1 MKDTVLF
8 CTVGGSHQPILRAIE
23 AVEPRYVCFFCT
35 GKDPD
40 SGKPGSEAQ
49 VIGKGKVI
57 KASYDDDK
65 PTLPNIPVQ
74 AGFADDMFEP
84 MMVPA
89 DDLDGA
95 WQVMR
100 DAMDRLAGRFH
111 GARLVADYT
120 GGTKTMTAAL
130 VCAALERSDVDLQ
143 LVTGARANLVR
154 VPDGTERAMPAGT
167 ARLRLAREMAPWLN
181 AWRRFAY
188 REASDGLRRIRVGAD
203 HPDRSD
209 FDLALAL
216 SRGLSRWDDF
226 DHGGAL
232 ALVKPYQAAVAK
244 RYPAILPTLHVLTHG
259 DGPKRQPALL
269 FDLWLNAERCAAQAR
284 YDDATARVYRLIEWT
299 AQWQLRRRLDVET
312 ADFPPDR
319 LPEGVTLQPDRDG
332 KIRLGLWAAWQVV
345 KLDADM
351 AGPAQAFMTEH
362 EGKLKDRL
370 AVRNGSILA
379 HGFEPVREAD
389 WQKMQQWMEQHFLQ
403 LLDKLGS
410 EAGLKKRPEQLP
422 QKFSDRARG
431 PDTTVQSSRAP
442 RSPKSSSAADSLR
455 GGHST

>member
-1 MKDTVLF
+1 MRDTVLL

-23 AVEPRYVCFFCT
+23 AAEPRYVCFFCT

-49 VIGKGKVI
+49 VNGKGKVI
-57 KASYDDDK
+57 KASHNDDR
-65 PTLPNIPVQ
+65 PSLPNIPAQ
-74 AGFADDMFEP
+74 ADLADDVFEL
-84 MMVPA
+84 MVVRA

-95 WQVMR
+95 WRVMR
-100 DAMDRLAGRFH
+100 VAMNRLSARFP

-130 VCAALERSDVDLQ
+130 VCAALERSDVELQ

-188 REASDGLRRIRVGAD
+188 REAAEGLRGIRIGAD

-209 FDLALAL
+209 FELALAL
-216 SRGLSRWDDF
+216 SRGLARWDDF
-226 DHGGAL
+226 GHAGAL
-232 ALVKPYQAAVAK
+232 ALVEPYQAAVAR
-244 RYPAILPTLHVLTHG
+244 RYPAMLPTLRVLTPG
-259 DGPKRQPALL
+259 NDAKRKPALL
-269 FDLWLNAERCAAQAR
+269 FDLWLNAERCAAEGR
-284 YDDATARVYRLIEWT
+284 HDDATARVYRLIEWT
-299 AQWQLRRRLDVET
+299 AQWQLQRRVGVET
-312 ADFPPDR
+312 ANFPPDR
-319 LPEGVTLQPDRDG
+319 LPEGMTTPPDREG

-351 AGPAQAFMTEH
+351 AGSAQAFINEQ
-362 EGKLKDRL
+362 ESRLKDRL

-379 HGFEPVREAD
+379 HGFEPVTKAD
-389 WQKMQQWMEQHFLQ
+389 WKRMQQWVDQDFLP
-403 LLDKLGS
+403 LLDKLAS
-410 EAGLKKRPEQLP
+410 EAGLRRRPEQLP
-422 QKFSDRARG
+422 QQFEPAIG
-431 PDTTVQSSRAP
+431 
-442 RSPKSSSAADSLR
+442 
-455 GGHST
+455 

>member
-1 MKDTVLF
+1 MKDTVLL

-23 AVEPRYVCFFCT
+23 AAEPRHVCFFCT

-57 KASYDDDK
+57 KASYDDVR
-65 PTLPNIPVQ
+65 PTLPNIPAQ
-74 AGFADDMFEP
+74 AGLADDVFEP
-84 MMVPA
+84 VVVRA

-95 WQVMR
+95 WRVMR
-100 DAMDRLAGRFH
+100 DAMNRLAGRFP

-130 VCAALERSDVDLQ
+130 VCAALERSDVELQ

-167 ARLRLAREMAPWLN
+167 ARLRLAREMAPCLN

-188 REASDGLRRIRVGAD
+188 REAVEGLRGIRIGAD

-209 FDLALAL
+209 FELALVL
-216 SRGLSRWDDF
+216 SRALARWDDF

-232 ALVKPYQAAVAK
+232 ALVEPYQAAVAR
-244 RYPAILPTLHVLTHG
+244 RYPAMLPALRVLTHEN
-259 DGPKRQPALL
+259 GPKRQPALL
-269 FDLWLNAERCAAQAR
+269 FDLWLNAERCAAQDR

-299 AQWQLRRRLDVET
+299 AQWQLQGRLGVET

-319 LPEGVTLQPDRDG
+319 LPEGITQQPDRDG

-345 KLDADM
+345 KLNADM
-351 AGPAQAFMTEH
+351 EGPAQVFITEQ
-362 EGKLKDRL
+362 EGRLKDRL

-379 HGFEPVREAD
+379 HGFEPVTKAD
-389 WQKMQQWMEQHFLQ
+389 WQRMQQWVEQHFLP
-403 LLDKLGS
+403 LLDKLAS
-410 EAGLKKRPEQLP
+410 EAGLRKRPEQLP
-422 QKFSDRARG
+422 QEFEASRG
-431 PDTTVQSSRAP
+431 
-442 RSPKSSSAADSLR
+442 
-455 GGHST
+455 

>member
-1 MKDTVLF
+1 MKDTVLL

-23 AVEPRYVCFFCT
+23 ATEPRYVCFFCT

-40 SGKPGSEAQ
+40 SGKPGSEVQ
-49 VIGKGKVI
+49 VNRKGKVI
-57 KASYDDDK
+57 KASYNDEK
-65 PTLPNIPVQ
+65 PTLPNIPTQ
-74 AGFADDMFEP
+74 AALADDVFELA
-84 MMVPA
+84 MVPA

-95 WQVMR
+95 WRVMR
-100 DAMDRLAGRFH
+100 DAMNRLVGRFP

-130 VCAALERSDVDLQ
+130 VCAALERSDVELQ

-167 ARLRLAREMAPWLN
+167 ARLRVAREMAPCLH

-188 REASDGLRRIRVGAD
+188 RQASEGLRRIPIGAD

-216 SRGLSRWDDF
+216 SRGLARWDDF

-232 ALVKPYQAAVAK
+232 ALLASYQAAVAR
-244 RYPAILPTLHVLTHG
+244 RYPVMLPALRVLTHES
-259 DGPKRQPALL
+259 DPKRQPALL
-269 FDLWLNAERCAAQAR
+269 FDLCLNAERCAAQDR

-299 AQWQLRRRLDVET
+299 AQWQLQRRLGVET

-319 LPEGVTLQPDRDG
+319 LPEGMTTRPDRDG

-345 KLDADM
+345 KLHAEM
-351 AGPAQAFMTEH
+351 AGPAQAFITEQ
-362 EGKLKDRL
+362 EGRLKDWL
-370 AVRNGSILA
+370 AIRNGSILA
-379 HGFEPVREAD
+379 HGFEPVRKAD
-389 WQKMQQWMEQHFLQ
+389 WQKTQQWVEQHFLP
-403 LLDKLGS
+403 LLDKLAS
-410 EAGLKKRPEQLP
+410 EAGLRKRPEQLP
-422 QKFSDRARG
+422 QNFEAVPG
-431 PDTTVQSSRAP
+431 
-442 RSPKSSSAADSLR
+442 
-455 GGHST
+455 